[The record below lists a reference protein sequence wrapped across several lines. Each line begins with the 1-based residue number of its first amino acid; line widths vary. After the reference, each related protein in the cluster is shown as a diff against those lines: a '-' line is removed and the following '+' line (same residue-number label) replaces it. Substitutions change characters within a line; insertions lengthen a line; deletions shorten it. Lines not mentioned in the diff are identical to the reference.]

1 MYLRHAEPTLSY
13 PRGMLRVSLQ
23 QPDRSPSAGGRTAQ
37 APPAVWPAKM
47 TEDAVGECIAPHTE
61 DAESRCA
68 HRVLAL

>member
-1 MYLRHAEPTLSY
+1 VNLSLLC
-13 PRGMLRVSLQ
+13 GILRVSLQ
-23 QPDRSPSAGGRTAQ
+23 QPDCSPSTGSRTGQ
-37 APPAVWPAKM
+37 APPPVWPAKM